1 MQHKTISN
9 LAWRFFERI
18 GTQGISFLVSI
29 ILARILVPEDFGIIA
44 LIMIFIAILNV
55 FVDSG
60 LSTALIQKIDIDD
73 LDYSTVF
80 YFNLFVCILLYIV
93 IFLTAPF
100 IAKFYNNIKLISI
113 IRVLA
118 LSLLISGVKTIQQA
132 YVSKNM
138 IFRIFFYATLS
149 GTVAGG
155 LLGIMAALNG
165 FGVWALVIQ
174 SIAKS
179 LIDTIVLWFKVDW
192 HPRWLFSQKRLKNL
206 FSYSWK
212 LLVSA
217 LIDTGYNSLRQLII
231 GKVYSPADLAFYN
244 KGDQMPDLIVI
255 NINSSID
262 SVLFPAMSSVQNN
275 RERVKNITR
284 RAIRTSTYI
293 MMPLMIGLAMCA
305 KPLIQL
311 LLTDKWLPSVP
322 YLRIFCFVYLLYP
335 IQSANLQAIK
345 ALGHSDIFLKLEIM
359 KKTIGLIFLLG
370 SVRLGPLAMAQ
381 SLLFTTVISSFVN
394 AWPNK
399 KLLNYSYSDQ
409 MKDIL
414 PIAVLGG
421 LMGLAVFLVGLIEL
435 PLLGMLFFMMLSGT
449 IAYIGLSVLVHSEE
463 FFYLIN
469 VLKSYH
475 IPKRKTASI
484 NEAHSE

>member
-1 MQHKTISN
+1 MQHITISN

-244 KGDQMPDLIVI
+244 KV
-255 NINSSID
+255 N
-262 SVLFPAMSSVQNN
+262 
-275 RERVKNITR
+275 
-284 RAIRTSTYI
+284 TS
-293 MMPLMIGLAMCA
+293 PPIG
-305 KPLIQL
+305 Q
-311 LLTDKWLPSVP
+311 
-322 YLRIFCFVYLLYP
+322 
-335 IQSANLQAIK
+335 
-345 ALGHSDIFLKLEIM
+345 
-359 KKTIGLIFLLG
+359 
-370 SVRLGPLAMAQ
+370 
-381 SLLFTTVISSFVN
+381 
-394 AWPNK
+394 
-399 KLLNYSYSDQ
+399 
-409 MKDIL
+409 
-414 PIAVLGG
+414 
-421 LMGLAVFLVGLIEL
+421 
-435 PLLGMLFFMMLSGT
+435 
-449 IAYIGLSVLVHSEE
+449 
-463 FFYLIN
+463 
-469 VLKSYH
+469 
-475 IPKRKTASI
+475 
-484 NEAHSE
+484 